1 LQNICT
7 SIFPRQ
13 RLKEQIMSL
22 RNRVM
27 PVLGVAVLVISAG
40 ALQAAAP
47 INGRW
52 ITADK
57 SAVVEIAPCGTNLCG
72 RVAKFLVAPPQGA
85 DQKDVNNPNKAL
97 RGRTILGMNI
107 LTGFKADGE
116 QWRGQIY
123 DPKAGKTYRS
133 VVYKGVSGNL
143 IVKGCVGP
151 FCKTQTWTQAR

>member
-1 LQNICT
+1 
-7 SIFPRQ
+7 
-13 RLKEQIMSL
+13 MSHHSKII
-22 RNRVM
+22 
-27 PVLGVAVLVISAG
+27 PVLGISTLILAAS

-47 INGRW
+47 ISGRW
-52 ITADK
+52 ITSDK
-57 SAVVEIAPCGTNLCG
+57 NAIVEIAPCGATMCG
-72 RVAKFLVAPPQGA
+72 RVAKFLVTPPQGA

-107 LTGFKADGE
+107 LTNFKADGD